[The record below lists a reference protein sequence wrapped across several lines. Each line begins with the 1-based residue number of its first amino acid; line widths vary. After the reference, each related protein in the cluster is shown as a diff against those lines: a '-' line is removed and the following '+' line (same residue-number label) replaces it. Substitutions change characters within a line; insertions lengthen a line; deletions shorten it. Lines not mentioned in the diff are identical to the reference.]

1 MNASITSLRA
11 AGDASSIDTRQLPPW
26 DGPIGFGG
34 LEESTAAACAKAPLT
49 YTHADLGKASRKRDR
64 RKKTPGYVTALK
76 WAAGLSVVALM
87 IYAAWDMAGV
97 VYNADDIAVVDFS
110 DLPSSSRR
118 TALQAANRA
127 RCNCGCG
134 MTLAQCVATDSTC
147 PVRETN
153 IERIRTLV
161 RDARN
166 TS

>member
-1 MNASITSLRA
+1 MPVQLIPASFLC
-11 AGDASSIDTRQLPPW
+11 L
-26 DGPIGFGG
+26 DGPIGLGG
-34 LEESTAAACAKAPLT
+34 LEESDATRGAHAPLT
-49 YTHADLGKASRKRDR
+49 YTHADLGKAARKRDR
-64 RKKTPGYVTALK
+64 RKKAPAYITALK

-87 IYAAWDMAGV
+87 IYAAWDRAGV
-97 VYNADDIAVVDFS
+97 VYDADDIAVVDFS

-118 TALQAANRA
+118 TALQSANRA

>member
-1 MNASITSLRA
+1 MTQS
-11 AGDASSIDTRQLPPW
+11 
-26 DGPIGFGG
+26 G
-34 LEESTAAACAKAPLT
+34 LAAAKSPLRQRGAQAPLT

-87 IYAAWDMAGV
+87 IYAAWDRAGV

-118 TALQAANRA
+118 GALQAANRA

-161 RDARN
+161 REARN